1 MSLPNYLAKIKSSGI
16 YRFVWDKS
24 QITATETETLRL
36 VVGYS
41 EKGPFNTPVYFDNP
55 GDFKTT
61 FGDVNKKL
69 EKRGVFFH
77 RLALQALKKGPI
89 LALNLKKFADETLNA
104 VVAQGSGAL
113 TEAKPIAVEG
123 VYDTS
128 RFWSL
133 NPDKLSALS
142 VAPSDPAYGYYLGL
156 AAVDSIAASNSVV
169 MRGYAPTGY
178 DVTIKS
184 WYTTI
189 GEDMPEYFIG
199 YEDMLV
205 SDFFAEIYVFKGQFT
220 KALANSEE
228 LKRYFDVIDDEVC
241 LKPSIKNAFGQDVDT
256 LAALADNENS
266 GFVQKYQGI
275 LLPNFKDTSGMYI
288 SLDLLFNQD
297 VDKHKMM
304 MHLNG
309 DLLDDANI
317 TVKEVA
323 TRGWDKISV
332 ASLTKLISGQELDEA
347 EKIAILGNKSITP
360 KTAHLVW
367 GGSDWMDI
375 NASNNADL
383 LAYEMNTKAT
393 SKGTIQLGAE
403 FAETGIKEGDRILAI
418 DGKSELSVVTVSHV
432 EIHSDANNV
441 LVLSDNEASLPA
453 INNASPRTYFEKPS
467 LNVMNSDVNY
477 GSVKAIIVPVTSGSG
492 VSYKVKFN
500 ASVELAG
507 YKFVGEYG
515 EINPIEWGELYD
527 ITGGELTVHI
537 KNSSDSEVASIALD
551 FGAKTVSGECS
562 VVVKCDRILSDTIS
576 TLAPMYIPGYV
587 RNSAYVK
594 PASNSVEDKLKWQ
607 HLILNAINPD
617 SSIGYPGLVEALT
630 NRKDVDYRYIVD
642 TFESYIEPELK
653 SVLSLIAKTKDN
665 AVLLSNFPSIQTFIK
680 SVAASFT
687 DANGAFQMK
696 YVKAGCNP
704 QKAASTSFGL
714 PSVENGASWCSFNT
728 PVVITDGTLK
738 NVVPVAALVSN
749 NFMDKYASRQP
760 YYIVAG
766 PTYGKLTETGLI
778 GPDYNFSRAELDIL
792 EPMGVNATVYVP
804 RKGTFIN
811 SNQTAKQN
819 PVTALSKI
827 NVRELVIYLQDQIGD
842 LLQNYQWEFNTPTL
856 RNLVK
861 KKADTICE
869 NVQANNGLAVFSN
882 QCDEN
887 NNTDDVINNEML
899 VLSTSIEP
907 GMGCGKMVQELTIY
921 KKGGMT
927 SVIY

>member
-1 MSLPNYLAKIKSSGI
+1 MSLPNYLAEIKSSGI

-41 EKGPFNTPVYFDNP
+41 EKGPFNTPVYIDNP
-55 GDFKTT
+55 GDFKIT

-89 LALNLKKFADETLNA
+89 LALNLKKFADETLDA
-104 VVAQGSGAL
+104 VVADGSGAL

-142 VAPSDPAYGYYLGL
+142 VAPSDPDHGYYFGL
-156 AAVDSIAASNSVV
+156 AAVDSIAASNSIF
-169 MRGYAPTGY
+169 MRGYSPAGY

-189 GEDMPEYFIG
+189 GEDMPEYFEG

-205 SDFFAEIYVFKGQFT
+205 SDFFAEIYIFKGQFT

-228 LKRYFDVIDDEVC
+228 LKRYFDVVDDKVC
-241 LKPSIKNAFGQDVDT
+241 LKPSIKNAFGQDIDT

-266 GFVQKYQGI
+266 GFIQKYQGI
-275 LLPNFKDTSGMYI
+275 LLPNFKDTKGMYI

-297 VDKHKMM
+297 VNKHKMM
-304 MHLNG
+304 MHLNS
-309 DLLDDANI
+309 DLLDDSNI
-317 TVKEVA
+317 SVKDVA
-323 TRGWDKISV
+323 TRGWDKITTTT
-332 ASLTKLISGQELDEA
+332 LTKLIDGTATKVDGIS
-347 EKIAILGNKSITP
+347 ILGNTAIIP
-360 KTAHLVW
+360 NTAHLVW
-367 GGSDWMDI
+367 DGSDWMNVTGD
-375 NASNNADL
+375 NNSAL
-383 LAYEMNTKAT
+383 LAYEMNTKST
-393 SKGTIQLGAE
+393 DKGSIELGSE
-403 FAETGIKEGDRILAI
+403 FASTGIKVGDRILAI
-418 DGKSELSVVTVSHV
+418 DGKNALSVVTVSHV
-432 EIHSDANNV
+432 EINSDSNNV
-441 LVLSDNEASLPA
+441 LTLSDDEATLPTV
-453 INNASPRTYFEKPS
+453 NNATPRAYFEKS
-467 LNVMNSDVNY
+467 VLDVENEGVKY
-477 GSVKAIIVPVTSGSG
+477 GSVKATIVPV
-492 VSYKVKFN
+492 VSEIGISYQVKFD
-500 ASVELAG
+500 ASVELSG
-507 YKFVGEYG
+507 YKFVGVYDGAE
-515 EINPIEWGELYD
+515 NPIIWGKLYNIESGELSVYVKTIAD
-527 ITGGELTVHI
+527 ENVTKTSLDYSIQTV
-537 KNSSDSEVASIALD
+537 
-551 FGAKTVSGECS
+551 TGECS
-562 VVVKCDRILSDTIS
+562 VIVKCAHIISDAIATLS
-576 TLAPMYIPGYV
+576 PMYIKGYV
-587 RNSAYVK
+587 RNEAYVK
-594 PASNSVEDKLKWQ
+594 PASSSVEDKLKWQ
-607 HLILNAINPD
+607 HLILDAINPD

-665 AVLLSNFPSIQTFIK
+665 VVLLSNFPSIQTFIK
-680 SVAASFT
+680 STAASFT
-687 DANGAFQMK
+687 DENGAFQMK

-704 QKAASTSFGL
+704 QKAAGTTFGL
-714 PSVENGASWCSFNT
+714 PSTENGASWVSFNT

-738 NVVPVAALVSN
+738 SIVPVAALVSN
-749 NFMDKYASRQP
+749 NFMEKYASRQP

-804 RKGTFIN
+804 RKGTYIN

-827 NVRELVIYLQDQIGD
+827 NVRELIIYLQDQIED
-842 LLQNYQWEFNTPTL
+842 LLQNYQWEFNTQTL
-856 RNLVK
+856 RDLIK

-869 NVQANNGLAVFSN
+869 LVQSNHGIYAFSN
-882 QCDEN
+882 QCDKN
-887 NNTDDVINNEML
+887 NNNDDVVNDEML
-899 VLSTSIEP
+899 VLSTSIES
-907 GMGCGKMVQELTIY
+907 GFGAGKMVQELTIY
-921 KKGGMT
+921 KKGGMK